1 MGNQIKVRIAEN
13 SQAAANDVASEFAR
27 AIQCKPSLIL
37 GLATGGTPVEVYR
50 KLVAM
55 VQNGQVSFSDCTTFN
70 LDEYVGLAPDHHQS
84 YRHFMQSNLFDHVD
98 VRAEKT
104 HVPSGVAEDLYQEC
118 EDYEAA
124 IRNEGG
130 IDLQLLGIGE
140 NGHIAF
146 NEPGS
151 EVKGRTSVVDL
162 TENTIAANAR
172 FFDTIDHV
180 PRKAITMGIGTILE
194 ASKIV
199 LMATGRNKATAVAR
213 ALSGGPGADSPASYL
228 QSGEDVTFVLD
239 ADASSELPD
248 ALIQSAEFIF

>member
-1 MGNQIKVRIAEN
+1 MFDNFFKHIDIDPKNAHVLDGNAPNLVE
-13 SQAAANDVASEFAR
+13 E
-27 AIQCKPSLIL
+27 CK
-37 GLATGGTPVEVYR
+37 
-50 KLVAM
+50 
-55 VQNGQVSFSDCTTFN
+55 
-70 LDEYVGLAPDHHQS
+70 EY
-84 YRHFMQSNLFDHVD
+84 
-98 VRAEKT
+98 
-104 HVPSGVAEDLYQEC
+104 EC
-118 EDYEAA
+118 KIEAA
-124 IRNEGG
+124 GG
-130 IDLQLLGIGE
+130 IELFVGGIGPD
-140 NGHIAF
+140 GHIAF

-248 ALIQSAEFIF
+248 ALIESAEFIF